1 MSSENLDLGSAD
13 HRRTLWLVLLL
24 NVFLAAAFFGTGLA
38 ADSSALIANGLDN
51 SSDAVVYV
59 ISLVA
64 LSRPPSWKRTAARV
78 SGILL
83 LLFAGGILY
92 DVWRRFQEGTEPLGG
107 TMLIMAVVA
116 ALVNYICLRLLQ
128 RLTAPDVTL
137 RAARTFSANDFIA
150 NAGILVAGAL
160 VLWTGKAWPDLVV
173 GLAVAG
179 IAAWGGVDIL
189 RDAQN
194 DNDVARLPQEE
205 K

>member
-1 MSSENLDLGSAD
+1 
-13 HRRTLWLVLLL
+13 
-24 NVFLAAAFFGTGLA
+24 
-38 ADSSALIANGLDN
+38 
-51 SSDAVVYV
+51 
-59 ISLVA
+59 
-64 LSRPPSWKRTAARV
+64 
-78 SGILL
+78 
-83 LLFAGGILY
+83 
-92 DVWRRFQEGTEPLGG
+92 
-107 TMLIMAVVA
+107 MLIMAVVA

-128 RLTAPDVTL
+128 RLTAPDVNL